1 LSLRLRM
8 SEKPEPDDFDDD
20 DGLDGE
26 AAHVDHLMRDMDAQ
40 KRRGKRTQ
48 TGEEPAWRRLERHL
62 EKKRTADLVADFD
75 DYDIGDDADESPK
88 RSRGRGKLS
97 APDEP

>member
-1 LSLRLRM
+1 MSLRLRM

-26 AAHVDHLMRDMDAQ
+26 AAHVDHLMRDLDAQ
-40 KRRGKRTQ
+40 KRRGKRAQ

-75 DYDIGDDADESPK
+75 DYDIGDDADERPRTA
-88 RSRGRGKLS
+88 RSRAKPS
-97 APDEP
+97 ALDEP